1 MKSVIA
7 AGGAGMIVVKD
18 AKETFY
24 MLGQREGRFPSQR
37 HFPPAVLAGPG
48 TLASALGVAVA
59 GAPAGTGP
67 FLPRTS
73 RKPKIARCSQAALF
87 SCSMQQETKRPTFLR
102 VVF

>member
-59 GAPAGTGP
+59 GAPAGTGT
-67 FLPRTS
+67 FAAH
-73 RKPKIARCSQAALF
+73 KNEKIPSCIYFVMFCIPPEQQKQAI
-87 SCSMQQETKRPTFLR
+87 
-102 VVF
+102 

>member
-59 GAPAGTGP
+59 GAPEGTGP
-67 FLPRTS
+67 F
-73 RKPKIARCSQAALF
+73 AAHK
-87 SCSMQQETKRPTFLR
+87 QKTKNRQMFPSSIVLL
-102 VVF
+102 